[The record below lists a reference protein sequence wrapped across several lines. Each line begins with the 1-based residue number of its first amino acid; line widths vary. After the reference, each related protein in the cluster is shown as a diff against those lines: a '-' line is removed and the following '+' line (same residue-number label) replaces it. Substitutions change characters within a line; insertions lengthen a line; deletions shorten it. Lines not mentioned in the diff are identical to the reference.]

1 MPIDPKTGKEIPYF
15 GYGAG
20 PGGPGGP
27 LQAVPQAQGM
37 PQQTPLD
44 PSQGSID
51 PELAATLLGTYGD
64 QMELSALDEQMAKA
78 DALRSL
84 EGGPEGRNAGR
95 TFVAA
100 NPLEHVGK
108 AMQQWEGRKRAK
120 DIEPKRT
127 ATRTRIGENVK
138 KYGLNLPE

>member
-1 MPIDPKTGKEIPYF
+1 MSYNPMSKIDPYTGKPLL
-15 GYGAG
+15 
-20 PGGPGGP
+20 PGQQPQGP

-37 PQQTPLD
+37 PPQAPLD
-44 PSQGSID
+44 PSQGGID

-84 EGGPEGRNAGR
+84 EGGPEGRQAGR
-95 TFVAA
+95 VYVAS

-120 DIEPKRT
+120 DIEPKRKE
-127 ATRTRIGENVK
+127 TRTRIGENVK